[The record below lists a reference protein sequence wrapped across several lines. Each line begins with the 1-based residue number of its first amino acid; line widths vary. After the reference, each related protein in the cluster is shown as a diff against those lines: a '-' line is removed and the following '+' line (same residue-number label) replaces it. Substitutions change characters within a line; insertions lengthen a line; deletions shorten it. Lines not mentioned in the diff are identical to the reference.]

1 MQNDDAPQVFGAFD
15 TETQFIQTTM
25 DELGIPVRAWA
36 YMAEQDQGRLLAE
49 LDRRREHV
57 VILNP

>member
-1 MQNDDAPQVFGAFD
+1 MSDDTPKVFGCFD
-15 TETQFIQTTM
+15 TETQFIQTTL
-25 DELGIPVRAWA
+25 DELGIPVYAWCE
-36 YMAEQDQGRLLAE
+36 MTKSDQERLLAE